1 MLNVLIPS
9 PQEIPFTPCVL
20 ISLSL
25 SFSLSLSLGLLSSP
39 SFPWRHLKPEVCL
52 LCPPTIPS
60 GYFWNKLMLLDESYK
75 STNSWNFQ
83 CGARIVSRKVLL
95 QHCEQRCIIH
105 FLYLILDSHA
115 QVKLWLMH
123 LNCLLM
129 WASWCLHQMKCPWP
143 SICYCHILLKGS
155 QGYLV
160 YYCIKKELGLELPRD
175 VHGR

>member
-75 STNSWNFQ
+75 STKSWNFQ
-83 CGARIVSRKVLL
+83 CGARIVSLKVLL
-95 QHCEQRCIIH
+95 QHCEQRCFIH
-105 FLYLILDSHA
+105 LLYLMLDSHEKTMTDA
-115 QVKLWLMH
+115 F
-123 LNCLLM
+123 
-129 WASWCLHQMKCPWP
+129 
-143 SICYCHILLKGS
+143 
-155 QGYLV
+155 
-160 YYCIKKELGLELPRD
+160 ELPLN
-175 VHGR
+175 VSILMSASNEMPLAIHLLLSYITEV